1 MAVAFEL
8 PMRRAIAQACRT
20 VLGLPLAG
28 ALSVLLSATSVAG
41 QPPAPP
47 TPQATAAQADAEAA
61 IAAAAVQASVAGTP
75 ATLTFA
81 NRPIVT
87 LRASILGRPAEE
99 RVAVGRALL
108 DRLVEEG
115 VYGPVTMREVE
126 GAASLDLAGQR
137 IVAILPVDVDALA
150 GETVGSTA
158 AAAVTQLQHALDEV
172 SELDRP
178 WQLLGAIAQ
187 VLVVTVVFV
196 GIIWSIWKT
205 RIKLGERIG
214 KAAHTKLQATQF
226 GTDEFVRSSRIIE
239 LLKRVVGFVS
249 WGVSLFVLYS
259 WLTFTLRRFPYTR
272 PWGESLR
279 TFLVLELSAAAV
291 AILQALPGL
300 FTVLLIVLGTR
311 FVARI
316 VLLFFQSLEAGRISV
331 PWIYPETAQP
341 TRKLVTVGLWLFAAV
356 LAYPHLPGSDS
367 EAFKGMS
374 VFVGLVVSLGS
385 SGIVNQMMSGL
396 TLTYSRALRLGDYV
410 KVGDIEGRVTE
421 MGSLSTKIKTIKG
434 EDVTTPN
441 ALMVSQTVINY
452 SRLADTEG
460 VFVPTEVT
468 IGYDA
473 PWRQV
478 EALLLLAASRTAGIR
493 QQPRPIVVQA
503 ALEDAY
509 IRYALLFCLE
519 DPAQRR
525 PVLSRVHREIL
536 DAFNEYGVQI
546 TSPNYEADP
555 ERKKVVPR
563 DQWFA
568 APAMPPRAGVA
579 VEPALVPTAVPSNGD

>member
-1 MAVAFEL
+1 
-8 PMRRAIAQACRT
+8 
-20 VLGLPLAG
+20 
-28 ALSVLLSATSVAG
+28 VLLA
-41 QPPAPP
+41 
-47 TPQATAAQADAEAA
+47 
-61 IAAAAVQASVAGTP
+61 
-75 ATLTFA
+75 
-81 NRPIVT
+81 
-87 LRASILGRPAEE
+87 
-99 RVAVGRALL
+99 
-108 DRLVEEG
+108 
-115 VYGPVTMREVE
+115 
-126 GAASLDLAGQR
+126 
-137 IVAILPVDVDALA
+137 
-150 GETVGSTA
+150 
-158 AAAVTQLQHALDEV
+158 
-172 SELDRP
+172 
-178 WQLLGAIAQ
+178 
-187 VLVVTVVFV
+187 TVVFV
-196 GIIWSIWKT
+196 AIIWSIWKT
-205 RIKLGERIG
+205 RTKLGERIG
-214 KAAHTKLQATQF
+214 KAAHTRLQATQF
-226 GTDEFVRSSRIIE
+226 GTDEFVRSSRIVE
-239 LLKRVVGFVS
+239 FLKRVVGFVS
-249 WGVSLFVLYS
+249 WGISLFILYT

-279 TFLVLELSAAAV
+279 TFLVLELSDAAI

-300 FTVLLIVLGTR
+300 FTVFLIVLGTR
-311 FVARI
+311 FVTRI
-316 VLLFFQSLEAGRISV
+316 VLLFFQSLEEGRISV

-356 LAYPHLPGSDS
+356 LAYPHLPGSNS

-441 ALMVSQTVINY
+441 ALMVSQTVTNY
-452 SRLADTEG
+452 SRLSDTDG

-478 EALLLLAASRTAGIR
+478 EALLLLAASRTPGIR
-493 QQPRPIVVQA
+493 QQPRPRVVQS
-503 ALEDAY
+503 ALEDFY
-509 IRYALLFCLE
+509 VRYALLFCLE

-525 PVLSRVHREIL
+525 PVLSRVHQQIL

-555 ERKKVVPR
+555 ERKKIVPR

-568 APAMPPRAGVA
+568 APAARPGAAPESQAAAASTGQ
-579 VEPALVPTAVPSNGD
+579 PTQRE